1 MSDNIIIIGSGAG
14 GATVARELSKNG
26 KKVTLIEKGNFH
38 PKGSAAKKLK
48 SKPTIQKTDLTKEEE
63 LKKHDFYKYL
73 INENLKND
81 EVHRINLELMYV
93 EGVGGTTTVSLANAC
108 YACSSCYVDST
119 TTQFQRHDL
128 ELYEEFLEASKE
140 MNVHPLPFEY
150 RGPITQ
156 KIADA
161 GEKLGFFTEA
171 MPKFI
176 DFSICDKCGN
186 CLFYCKTKAKWDSTV
201 YIYGAQKN
209 GAELITDFEI
219 KRVLH
224 DQKRVNAVEGVLNG
238 NKKIIK
244 ADKVILS
251 AGAVNTPIILRN
263 SGITKGVGEDL
274 FCDLFITV
282 GAFLKDS
289 NFNQEIP
296 MGIKSEFGPYFISP
310 HYSTYLPPLIER
322 KYKDQGKTV
331 NVSPK
336 DVVGFMIKI
345 ADESNGY
352 IDEKGQIF
360 KDITTKD
367 LKLFEDGIKKASDIL
382 IEIGADPD
390 SIVISPVRG
399 AHPGG
404 SAAMGR
410 VVDESLQ
417 TEIEG
422 LYIADASVIP
432 RAPGRPPILTIVGL
446 AKKLAKQLIHK

>member
-1 MSDNIIIIGSGAG
+1 MSDNILVIGSGAG
-14 GATVARELSKNG
+14 GATVARELSKKG
-26 KKVTLIEKGNFH
+26 KKVTLVEKGNFH
-38 PKGSAAKKLK
+38 PKGSAAKNLK
-48 SKPTIQKTDLTKEEE
+48 SKLAIQEIDTIKEEK
-63 LKKHDFYKYL
+63 LKKNELYKYL
-73 INENLKND
+73 IKNLTDDN
-81 EVHRINLELMYV
+81 VHRLNLELMYL
-93 EGVGGTTTVSLANAC
+93 EGVGGTTTVSMANAC
-108 YACSSCYVDST
+108 YACSSCYADST

-128 ELYEEFLEASKE
+128 ELYDEFLEASQE
-140 MNVHPLPFEY
+140 MNVNPLPFEY

-156 KIADA
+156 KITDA
-161 GEKLGFFTEA
+161 GEKLGFFMEA

-186 CLFYCKTKAKWDSTV
+186 CLFYCKTNAKWDSTF
-201 YIYGAQKN
+201 YINEAQKN
-209 GAELITDFEI
+209 GAELITDFNI

-224 DQKRVNAVEGVLNG
+224 NQKRVTGVEGVFNG

-251 AGAVNTPIILRN
+251 AGALNTPIILRN
-263 SGITKGVGEDL
+263 SGIKKGVGENI

-296 MGIKSEFGPYFISP
+296 MGVKTEFGPYFISP
-310 HYSTYLPPLIER
+310 HFSAYLPPLIEQ
-322 KYKDQGKTV
+322 KYKEQGKTV
-331 NVSPK
+331 EVSSK

-352 IDEKGQIF
+352 IDKKGQIF
-360 KDITTKD
+360 KDISSQD
-367 LKLFEDGIKKASDIL
+367 LKLFEEGIKKASDIL
-382 IEIGADPD
+382 IEIGADPN

-446 AKKLAKQLIHK
+446 AKKLAKIIVQKS